1 MRRMIL
7 TTLVLLPVLAYGQV
21 STPAERRPTSA
32 SDILEA
38 ELTRPAGLAEV
49 AMATASSTVAAES
62 AASVS
67 INPAG
72 HALYREFIQTQI
84 RNAFT
89 DTALHQAGTMEYSIR
104 GSEPTESSVPKLTRS
119 VNLQLSQQELAMQ
132 PATTQVAVR
141 AIVDQ
146 YGFPRNLTIAK
157 SSSENVNQKALAAV
171 SEFRFKPATVDN
183 KPVEAAVMIAIK
195 IEKR

>member
-72 HALYREFIQTQI
+72 HALYR
-84 RNAFT
+84 
-89 DTALHQAGTMEYSIR
+89 
-104 GSEPTESSVPKLTRS
+104 ESSVPKLTRS